1 MADPRFFAVNGP
13 HTLDEVAETYD
24 RLRSSG
30 ADFTYYLTAHV
41 RLCKRQEDANHWVEG
56 YRKARFDI

>member
-41 RLCKRQEDANHWVEG
+41 QTPGRRQSLGRGLSQGE
-56 YRKARFDI
+56 F